1 MKGLVQVFQGKD
13 EKQKRSEEKGGVES
27 DIQLLS
33 LRRCG
38 YAQFKSLQ
46 ETKTRS
52 SGRKWNGGDA
62 GVENFTLSRDTNSYK
77 DRNKGNH
84 GGEARRMNIIRYE
97 VVKFKF
103 KFPGTILERWS

>member
-1 MKGLVQVFQGKD
+1 MR
-13 EKQKRSEEKGGVES
+13 KQKRSEEKRGVES

-46 ETKTRS
+46 ETKTRW

-62 GVENFTLSRDTNSYK
+62 GVGNFTLSRDMNSYK
-77 DRNKGNH
+77 DRKKWNH
-84 GGEARRMNIIRYE
+84 RGGEVRRMNIIRYE

-103 KFPGTILERWS
+103 KFPGAILEPWS